1 MTKKRI
7 RTLRV
12 PAVENAKEEEDA
24 ALSICRQARSKWL
37 QATTLQELEDVI
49 ALYRQALNAKKTV
62 ESKNDINNDPK
73 KKLKQTKS
81 RIKNK
86 NNSTEQ
92 AQQFVAL
99 SPKDYR
105 KAGERLSLLYLQSG
119 RPHKAQPGLQFLG
132 FTCRLAE
139 HVLNYPMPAKNEIV
153 KRPKN
158 KRNMSKNKNK
168 NKNKKNAPPCCILDD
183 FLTKSEFGHLQSV
196 FDDPK
201 AAYWTD
207 HNYRID
213 PPSPYFSYVLNLS
226 KHKDGFLGKLIHK
239 VAKCPKLLQKF
250 PQLKQARYVEMWA
263 HNRPH
268 ASGHQL
274 HFDSDDEGKGGVR
287 NPIISTIM
295 YLSTSQNIGGP
306 SLITNQRLSSTKLA
320 SKGWLAHSQ
329 PSRLVAFDGQVLH
342 GVVPGKGIPS
352 SLQRRVTLMMAFW
365 KDIQVRPGNTPGS
378 ARPWPTAKGQKE
390 TTPESWVTALSSN
403 DVDVVANDNSYRSS
417 DGIELN
423 HVYEHLDGRAWDEQD
438 PMPEY
443 DQVCQ
448 GF

>member
-7 RTLRV
+7 RI
-12 PAVENAKEEEDA
+12 PAVPVAEDAKAEEVA
-24 ALSICRQARSKWL
+24 ALSICSQARSKWL
-37 QATTLQELEDVI
+37 EATTLQELEDVI
-49 ALYRQALNAKKTV
+49 ALYQQALNAKKTGV
-62 ESKNDINNDPK
+62 DIKKESKKRFSGQIMN
-73 KKLKQTKS
+73 T
-81 RIKNK
+81 R
-86 NNSTEQ
+86 TQ
-92 AQQFVAL
+92 ADQYAAL

-119 RPHKAQPGLQFLG
+119 RPHKAQPGLHFLG

-139 HVLNYPMPAKNEIV
+139 HVLNYPVHARTNAMV
-153 KRPKN
+153 KRN
-158 KRNMSKNKNK
+158 KSNKSKGKSK
-168 NKNKKNAPPCCILDD
+168 KKKNAPPCCILDD
-183 FLTKSEFGHLQSV
+183 FLTASEFAHLQSV
-196 FDDPK
+196 FVDPK

-207 HNYRID
+207 HNYKID
-213 PPSPYFSYVLNLS
+213 PPSPYFSHVLNLS
-226 KHKDGFLGKLIHK
+226 KHKQGFLGKLIHK

-287 NPIISTIM
+287 NPIISTIL
-295 YLSTSQNIGGP
+295 YLSTSPNIGGP
-306 SLITNQRLSSTKLA
+306 SLITNQRLTSTKLA

-329 PSRLVAFDGQVLH
+329 LSRLVAFDGQVLH
-342 GVVPGKGIPS
+342 GVVPGKGVPS
-352 SLQRRVTLMMAFW
+352 SSQRRVTLMMAFW
-365 KDIQVRPGNTPGS
+365 KDIQVQPGNTPGS
-378 ARPWPTAKGQKE
+378 ARPWPIIAKGQSQM
-390 TTPESWVTALSSN
+390 TPPSWAADLSRN
-403 DVDVVANDNSYRSS
+403 DVDVIANDNSYRPF